1 MGKILFLCTDHFD
14 LYKIF
19 QNGIEQYTNYEVDTI
34 LYPKFK
40 YKNKKQKIQNFFSK
54 LFFREN
60 LKHFFSSKAIIE
72 SIPKDVQ
79 YDYMLVICPDL
90 LHQKHMPLLKS
101 IAKKTIVYY
110 WDGFNHFPRYKESLS
125 YFDDL
130 FSFDP
135 VDVEKYNLKFITN
148 FYFVQDRNT
157 ETKTDLFF
165 LSSYD
170 SRYPVI
176 KKIVSLLEKQ
186 NKKVLIYQ
194 HTKDLNIIEKK
205 QKNNLIKFID
215 THIPFEKTTEL
226 MKETKI
232 VLDIHKDIQH
242 GLSFRVF
249 EAMGLG
255 KKLITTNADII
266 NYDFYNPNNIFVW
279 KKDTDKIP
287 EYFLNTPY
295 QELPENIYRKYSQEN
310 WIKTIFNL

>member
-19 QNGIEQYTNYEVDTI
+19 QNGMQQYTGYEVTTV

-40 YKNKKQKIQNFFSK
+40 YKNFKQKFQNFFSK
-54 LFFREN
+54 LFLKQN
-60 LKHFFSSKAIIE
+60 LKPFFASEAIFD
-72 SIPKDVQ
+72 SIPKNEFYEYVI
-79 YDYMLVICPDL
+79 VICPDF
-90 LHQKHMPLLKS
+90 LHTTHMSLLKTIS
-101 IAKKTIVYY
+101 KRTIVYY
-110 WDGFNHFPRYKESLS
+110 WDGFDHFPRYKESLP
-125 YFDDL
+125 YFDDR

-135 VDVEKYNLKFITN
+135 VDVKKYNLKFITN
-148 FYFVQDRNT
+148 FYFKEDRNT
-157 ETKTDLFF
+157 ETQTDLFF

-170 SRYPVI
+170 SRFPLVE
-176 KKIVSLLEKQ
+176 KIASLLEKQ

-194 HTKDLNIIEKK
+194 HTRNPHLIK
-205 QKNNLIKFID
+205 QKNSSIIFID
-215 THIPFEKTTEL
+215 KHIPFEETTKL
-226 MKETKI
+226 MRETKI

-279 KKDTDKIP
+279 KNETETIS
-287 EYFLNTPY
+287 ESFLNTPY
-295 QELPENIYRKYSQEN
+295 EELPEDIYKKYSQES